1 MSDKLLTA
9 DELAEL
15 IGVTTRT
22 IKTWLGDNIIPAAV
36 REGNVLRF
44 DEAAVRK
51 ALAKRA
57 ATRTHASRPV
67 ADAPPA
73 GMIPTI

>member
-1 MSDKLLTA
+1 MNSKLLTA

-15 IGVTTRT
+15 VGTSRRT
-22 IKTWLGDNIIPAAV
+22 VMSWLGDGIIPAAV

-44 DEAAVRK
+44 DEATVRK

-57 ATRTHASRPV
+57 ATRTKASRPI